1 MTLDTKDLKRLQ
13 WAIALLIIM
22 SLAGGAAVWTTE
34 QMQKSSAK
42 TLKDSTAAR
51 KDIQAKLARARE
63 EQQELTEKLN
73 RFRELKARGYIG
85 PEQRLNWVEAIARI
99 KAERRIFKLDYEFA
113 PQRRVDASILPGGAL
128 AGGFEIMSS
137 QMRLQIH
144 LLHEGEL
151 LAFLAD
157 LRAGLASNTVEAL
170 VLVRS
175 CALERLGASSA
186 DRGSKAQLKAECT
199 LEWITVR
206 EGK

>member
-13 WAIALLIIM
+13 WAIAFLIIL
-22 SLAGGAAVWTTE
+22 SLIGGGAVWTTV
-34 QMQKSSAK
+34 QMERSSTKALQDATAK
-42 TLKDSTAAR
+42 R
-51 KDIQAKLARARE
+51 KEIQTKLARTSD

-73 RFRELKARGYIG
+73 RFQTLKARGYIG
-85 PEQRLNWVEAIARI
+85 PEQRLNWVEAIDRI
-99 KAERRIFKLDYEFA
+99 KTERRIFKLDYEFA
-113 PQRRVDASILPGGAL
+113 PQRRVDASILPGGSA

-157 LRAGLASNTVEAL
+157 LRTGLRSNTIEAL

-175 CALERLGASSA
+175 CALERMGPGSA
-186 DRGSKAQLKAECT
+186 DRSSKAQLKADCA

>member
-13 WAIALLIIM
+13 WAIAFLIIM
-22 SLAGGAAVWTTE
+22 SLVGGGAVWTTE
-34 QMQKSSAK
+34 QMKKSSNIA
-42 TLKDSTAAR
+42 LQEATAAR
-51 KDIQAKLARARE
+51 KDIQTRLARARE
-63 EQQELTEKLN
+63 EQQELTEKLT
-73 RFRELKARGYIG
+73 RFQALRTRGYIG

-99 KAERRIFKLDYEFA
+99 KAKHRISKLDYDFA
-113 PQRRVDASILPGGAL
+113 PQRRVDASILPGGPA

-157 LRAGLASNTVEAL
+157 LRTDLRSTVEAL

-175 CALERLGASSA
+175 CAIERLAPGIG

-199 LEWITVR
+199 LEWITLK

>member
-13 WAIALLIIM
+13 WAIAFLIIL
-22 SLAGGAAVWTTE
+22 SLVGGGAVWTTAE
-34 QMQKSSAK
+34 MKKSSNQTLLNAAAK
-42 TLKDSTAAR
+42 R
-51 KDIQAKLARARE
+51 KEIQTKLARTRE

-73 RFRELKARGYIG
+73 RFQTLKARGYIG
-85 PEQRLNWVEAIARI
+85 PEQRLNWLEAIGRI

-113 PQRRVDASILPGGAL
+113 PQRRVDASILPGGAQ
-128 AGGFEIMSS
+128 AGGFEILSS

-157 LRAGLASNTVEAL
+157 LGGGLRSNTIEAL

-175 CALERLGASSA
+175 CALDRLAPGNT
-186 DRGSKAQLKAECT
+186 DRGSRAQLKADCT

>member
-1 MTLDTKDLKRLQ
+1 
-13 WAIALLIIM
+13 
-22 SLAGGAAVWTTE
+22 
-34 QMQKSSAK
+34 
-42 TLKDSTAAR
+42 
-51 KDIQAKLARARE
+51 
-63 EQQELTEKLN
+63 
-73 RFRELKARGYIG
+73 
-85 PEQRLNWVEAIARI
+85 
-99 KAERRIFKLDYEFA
+99 
-113 PQRRVDASILPGGAL
+113 VDASILPGGPA

-157 LRAGLASNTVEAL
+157 LRTDLRSTVEAL

-175 CALERLGASSA
+175 CAIERLAPGIG

-199 LEWITVR
+199 LEWITLK

>member
-13 WAIALLIIM
+13 WAIAFLIVM
-22 SLAGGAAVWTTE
+22 SLVGGGAVWTTE
-34 QMQKSSAK
+34 EMKKNSSKAFQEA
-42 TLKDSTAAR
+42 TVAR

-73 RFRELKARGYIG
+73 RFQMLKTRGYIG
-85 PEQRLNWVEAIARI
+85 PERRLDWVEAIARI
-99 KAERRIFKLDYEFA
+99 KAAHRIFKLDYEFT
-113 PQRRVDASILPGGAL
+113 PQRHVDAGILPGGAT

-151 LAFLAD
+151 LAFISDLRAD
-157 LRAGLASNTVEAL
+157 LRNTLQAL

-175 CALERLGASSA
+175 CAIERLAPGST

-199 LEWITVR
+199 LEWITLK